1 MKLLHI
7 DSSILGAQ
15 SASREIGAA
24 WVQAWRE
31 RHPSAEIVHRD
42 LARDPLAHLNGE
54 IFAARLA
61 PDAPQAPALQPAVAM
76 DFQETYLRAV
86 LGCIGVTDV
95 QVIRA
100 EGLSHGGAARAS
112 ALAAAHVAI

>member
-61 PDAPQAPALQPAVAM
+61 PDAPQAPALQPAIEQ
-76 DFQETYLRAV
+76 DRAV
-86 LGCIGVTDV
+86 L
-95 QVIRA
+95 A
-100 EGLSHGGAARAS
+100 EF
-112 ALAAAHVAI
+112 LAADVVVLGAPMYNFS